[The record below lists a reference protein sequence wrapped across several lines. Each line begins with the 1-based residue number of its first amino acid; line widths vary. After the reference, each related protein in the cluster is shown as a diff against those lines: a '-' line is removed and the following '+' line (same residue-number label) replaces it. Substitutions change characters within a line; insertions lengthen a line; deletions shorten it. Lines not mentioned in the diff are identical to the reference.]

1 MYYIHGDEKGSVSGK
16 IPPLGASFYTNSFF
30 HKNGGLVDLT
40 LLATA
45 FDPDG
50 GGHSNACGCRIQS
63 LENGQRVERN
73 VVHEDIDKN
82 IREWLKMWAT
92 R

>member
-1 MYYIHGDEKGSVSGK
+1 MDITK
-16 IPPLGASFYTNSFF
+16 LFF
-30 HKNGGLVDLT
+30 NARQRNAWQVFDLT
-40 LLATA
+40 QLATR

-50 GGHSNACGCRIQS
+50 GGHANACGCRIQS

-82 IREWLKMWAT
+82 IREWLKMWAN